1 MQFAAWDLHAVRP
14 AATIVA
20 ALILVAACG
29 GTTATAVV
37 TVPPPAATPAGSAA
51 VASSGPISST
61 TGGAPPSPAAGGT
74 VPASCP
80 ALKSTVTPF
89 TGAIADTKS
98 LGTPGHLSCEFL
110 YGSGKG
116 VLIVTIGAGGT
127 ASSFA
132 TLKAGTATGGRTV
145 AAVAGLGADAFS
157 VSKGGVTA
165 GVTSLGSTGILYVI
179 ESTLTEDQ
187 DEALIRQ
194 LMAM

>member
-1 MQFAAWDLHAVRP
+1 
-14 AATIVA
+14 
-20 ALILVAACG
+20 
-29 GTTATAVV
+29 
-37 TVPPPAATPAGSAA
+37 
-51 VASSGPISST
+51 
-61 TGGAPPSPAAGGT
+61 
-74 VPASCP
+74 
-80 ALKSTVTPF
+80 VTPF

-110 YGSGKG
+110 YGGGKG

-127 ASSFA
+127 PSSFA

-165 GVTSLGSTGILYVI
+165 GVTSLASNGVLYVI
-179 ESTLTEDQ
+179 ESTLTEAQ